1 VPKVSSR
8 VVLAAYR
15 FHCRETGHMYKRP
28 KVGLWRTRR

>member
-1 VPKVSSR
+1 VPKASWR

-15 FHCRETGHMYKRP
+15 FHCRETGDMYKRR